1 MILDSLI
8 VTLIIGYL
16 LISGIF
22 IGFWFCFLKDINWLL
37 KDMNWHSKWNWL
49 LIISYLVLAP
59 YLNWLIF
66 SPLDQVVNQQF
77 VNQVFSYLLIAIVWL
92 PLATGLMLGL
102 CMSIYYFLALIAN
115 LISSLDF
122 LRCNCRWWF
131 WIKRWKW
138 TNRTFKPFYRELRNN
153 QVEIQNFYIFQT
165 AKTTYNVYFDIKTS
179 YSRIILQSNQ
189 LDDLVNLDFYQKIIE
204 SFKPYGQHL
213 CDMYVYNLI
222 WDFQL
227 KQIYF
232 SHDLHPNLI
241 ISYQIDQDP
250 FIFLKTQFSNCLNQ
264 YQQVWQILKSG
275 DNLEESNRRALY
287 YFFHQKIKHFNW
299 SHLKINAA
307 QEIIWQYQSKHN
319 LQVYQQHFSLIE
331 SKPNPKDTKDKA
343 PEIDKHQ
350 QPLQISQI
358 TKIGSVPTSKFNKGV
373 KND

>member
-8 VTLIIGYL
+8 ATLIIGYL

-22 IGFWFCFLKDINWLL
+22 IGFWFYFLRDTNWPLKDI
-37 KDMNWHSKWNWL
+37 NWHSKWNWL

-77 VNQVFSYLLIAIVWL
+77 VNQVFSYLLIGIVWL
-92 PLATGLMLGL
+92 PVAIGLIFGL
-102 CMSIYYFLALIAN
+102 YMSIAYSLASITI

-122 LRCNCRWWF
+122 LRYNYRWWF

-138 TNRTFKPFYRELRNN
+138 TNQTFKPFYRELRNN
-153 QVEIQNFYIFQT
+153 QVKIRPFYIFKT
-165 AKTTYNVYFDIKTS
+165 AKTTYNVYFDIEPS
-179 YSRIILQSNQ
+179 YGSRIILQSNQ

-204 SFKPYGQHL
+204 SIKRYGQYL
-213 CDMYVYNLI
+213 CDMGVYNLI

-232 SHDLHPNLI
+232 SHDLHHNLI

-250 FIFLKTQFSNCLNQ
+250 FIFLKTQFENCLDQ
-264 YQQVWQILKSG
+264 YRQVWQILKSR
-275 DNLEESNRRALY
+275 DDLEESNRHALY
-287 YFFHQKIKHFNW
+287 YFFHQNIKHFNW
-299 SHLKINAA
+299 SHLKINAN
-307 QEIIWQYQSKHN
+307 QNLIWQYQLKHN
-319 LQVYQQHFSLIE
+319 LQVDQ
-331 SKPNPKDTKDKA
+331 
-343 PEIDKHQ
+343 
-350 QPLQISQI
+350 SQFNLR
-358 TKIGSVPTSKFNKGV
+358 GSA